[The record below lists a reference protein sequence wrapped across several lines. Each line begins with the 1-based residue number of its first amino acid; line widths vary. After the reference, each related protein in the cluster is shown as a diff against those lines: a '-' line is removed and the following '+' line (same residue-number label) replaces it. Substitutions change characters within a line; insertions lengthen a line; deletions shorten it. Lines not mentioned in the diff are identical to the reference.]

1 LSWVVSV
8 SAGVGGLLVGVG
20 LGAAAGPFLAGLT
33 LRVPD
38 KEPLLTG
45 DGWRGAPGG
54 GRRVGVVTGLAV
66 AGCGAVGGGVGLHPV
81 LAAYLWLAAVGVV
94 LMVIDVERKL
104 LPDRLTL
111 PSYPVG
117 AALLAVAAL
126 ADGHWAA
133 WLRAVEA
140 GAAVFA
146 LFFLLAFISPRS
158 LGFGDVKLAGV
169 LALFLGYQGWGV
181 VLLGFVG
188 GFALGALTATVL
200 LAGRR
205 VGWKG
210 ELAFGPAL
218 IAAAIIAASV
228 GHRVL
233 DAYLSAAG
241 VSSG

>member
-1 LSWVVSV
+1 LSGVVSV

-20 LGAAAGPFLAGLT
+20 LGLAAGPFLAGLT

-38 KEPLLTG
+38 KEPLLIRN
-45 DGWRGAPGG
+45 GWRGAPA
-54 GRRVGVVTGLAV
+54 GRRRVAVVTGLAV
-66 AGCGAVGGGVGLHPV
+66 AACGGVGAGVGPHPV

-94 LMVIDVERKL
+94 LTVIDVERKL

-117 AALLAVAAL
+117 AALLAAAAL
-126 ADGHWAA
+126 ADGDWGRL
-133 WLRAVEA
+133 LRAVEA

-169 LALFLGYQGWGV
+169 LALLLGYQGWGV
-181 VLLGFVG
+181 VLLGFIG
-188 GFALGALTATVL
+188 GLALAALTATVL

-218 IAAAIIAASV
+218 IVAAIVAASV
-228 GHRVL
+228 GHRIV
-233 DAYLSAAG
+233 DAYLHAAG
-241 VSSG
+241 VSTT